1 MSIILYLFFKSFSCV
16 CREKFIINFLY
27 FLNYRT
33 EKIHPVIHILYK
45 IIYYLATNAPANNG
59 STLIPGPIVNE
70 IATVLKYCPFEVAGF
85 NLII

>member
-1 MSIILYLFFKSFSCV
+1 MYYYTITFTKLQVYFKNFYQFSYFFKLPNRKNHSV
-16 CREKFIINFLY
+16 IYII
-27 FLNYRT
+27 
-33 EKIHPVIHILYK
+33 K
-45 IIYYLATNAPANNG
+45 IIHYLATNAPANNG

>member
-1 MSIILYLFFKSFSCV
+1 MYYYTITFTKLQVYFKNLLLIFY
-16 CREKFIINFLY
+16 I

-33 EKIHPVIHILYK
+33 EKIYPVIYILYK